1 MKVTISDFI
10 ISFFDLLEAEFK
22 AFKNGSEEFLEKE
35 YKNFQKTLFKS
46 SASVLGIVIS
56 GVLFLAAVLML
67 GAGLFL
73 LLNKFFSVMATCFIL
88 SFVFFIF
95 GICLLLFIKK
105 KNE

>member
-35 YKNFQKTLFKS
+35 YKKFQKTLFKS
-46 SASVLGIVIS
+46 SASVLGVVIS
-56 GVLFLAAVLML
+56 GILFLIAVFML
-67 GAGLFL
+67 TGGLFL
-73 LLNKFFSVMATCFIL
+73 FLNKFFSIMTVCFIL
-88 SFVFFIF
+88 SIIFFIF
-95 GICLLLFIKK
+95 GICLLWFIKK